1 MAAAHKTGRALWLR
15 RLGWMA
21 ALWAGGV
28 LTLALVAYLI
38 RLLMRLLGMQ

>member
-1 MAAAHKTGRALWLR
+1 MDEPRKAARREWMR

-28 LTLALVAYLI
+28 LTLSVVAYLI

>member
-1 MAAAHKTGRALWLR
+1 MSATKATRKEWMR
-15 RLGWMA
+15 RLGWMG

-38 RLLMRLLGMQ
+38 RMLMRLLGMQ